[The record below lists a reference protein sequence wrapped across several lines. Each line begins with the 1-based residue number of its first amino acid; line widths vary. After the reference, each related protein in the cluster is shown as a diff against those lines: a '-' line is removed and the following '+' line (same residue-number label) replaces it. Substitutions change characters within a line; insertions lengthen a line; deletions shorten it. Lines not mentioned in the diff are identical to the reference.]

1 MVNWFNHLYPYTDV
15 HELNLDWV
23 IEQIKDM
30 NTNLEEMEARIM
42 EATKKYANELVDEK
56 MASYMA
62 EIEEIE
68 QNLIQLGNTLQTEFD
83 ALRGSVN
90 VSLHQMEIRID
101 DLNDRLTAEIQAVNQ
116 RTDLAI
122 EQNNEYLLA
131 HMETEL
137 ANIKV
142 NNALTGT
149 LYTVQN
155 MFNYLCQLH
164 MTDAITYTDLAAAN
178 NTYTE
183 LAGYYMT
190 YTQLAMQG
198 NLIIQPNT

>member
-1 MVNWFNHLYPYTDV
+1 MAGFNNTYPYTDF

-23 IEQIKDM
+23 IEQIKSL
-30 NTNLEEMEARIM
+30 NTDLETMEARIL
-42 EATKKYANELVDEK
+42 EITKAYVDERVDEK
-56 MASYMA
+56 MATYMA

-68 QNLIQLGNTLQTEFD
+68 RNLIQLTNDLEEDFEG
-83 ALRGSVN
+83 LRNSVN
-90 VSLHQMEIRID
+90 LSLRQMEMRID
-101 DLNDRLTAEIQAVNQ
+101 DLNDRLVAEINAVNQ

-122 EQNNEYLLA
+122 EQNNEYLLS

-142 NNALTGT
+142 INALTGT
-149 LYTVQN
+149 YYTVQN
-155 MFNYLCQLH
+155 MFNYLCTLH
-164 MTDAITYTDLAAAN
+164 MTDAITYTNLASRN
-178 NTYTE
+178 NTYTQ

-198 NLIIQPNT
+198 NSIIQ

>member
-1 MVNWFNHLYPYTDV
+1 MAGFNNTYPYTDF

-23 IEQIKDM
+23 IEQIKSL
-30 NTNLEEMEARIM
+30 NTDLETMEARIL
-42 EATKKYANELVDEK
+42 EITKAYVDERVDEK
-56 MASYMA
+56 MATYMA

-68 QNLIQLGNTLQTEFD
+68 RNLIQLTNDLEEDFEG
-83 ALRGSVN
+83 LRNSVN
-90 VSLHQMEIRID
+90 LSLRQMEMRID
-101 DLNDRLTAEIQAVNQ
+101 DLNDRLVAEINAVNQ

-122 EQNNEYLLA
+122 EQNNEYLLS

-142 NNALTGT
+142 INALNGT
-149 LYTVQN
+149 YYTVQN
-155 MFNYLCQLH
+155 MFNYLCTLH
-164 MTDAITYTDLAAAN
+164 MTDAITYTDLASRN
-178 NTYTE
+178 NTYTQ

-198 NLIIQPNT
+198 NSIIQ

>member
-1 MVNWFNHLYPYTDV
+1 MAGFNNTYPYTDF

-23 IEQIKDM
+23 IQQIKDM
-30 NTNLEEMEARIM
+30 NTNLETMEERIM
-42 EATKKYANELVDEK
+42 EETRKYCDERVDEK
-56 MASYMA
+56 MAVYMDEIH
-62 EIEEIE
+62 EIERE
-68 QNLIQLGNTLQTEFD
+68 LLQLGADLERDFDGLQN
-83 ALRGSVN
+83 SVN
-90 VSLHQMEIRID
+90 IALNQMEIKIRNLQD
-101 DLNDRLTAEIQAVNQ
+101 QLTAEINAVNQ

-142 NNALTGT
+142 LNALTGT
-149 LYTVQN
+149 YYTIQN
-155 MFNYLCQLH
+155 MFNYLCTLH
-164 MTDAITYTDLAAAN
+164 MTDAIDYDTLALRN
-178 NTYTE
+178 NTYTQ

-198 NLIIQPNT
+198 NSIIQ

>member
-1 MVNWFNHLYPYTDV
+1 MAGFNNTYPYTDF

-23 IEQIKDM
+23 IEQIKSL
-30 NTNLEEMEARIM
+30 NTDLETMEARIL
-42 EATKKYANELVDEK
+42 EITKAYVDERVDEK
-56 MASYMA
+56 MATYMA

-68 QNLIQLGNTLQTEFD
+68 RNLIQLTNDLEEDFEG
-83 ALRGSVN
+83 LRNSVN
-90 VSLHQMEIRID
+90 LSLRQMEMRID
-101 DLNDRLTAEIQAVNQ
+101 DLNDRLVAEINAVNQ

-122 EQNNEYLLA
+122 EQNNEYLLS

-142 NNALTGT
+142 INALNGT
-149 LYTVQN
+149 YYTVQN
-155 MFNYLCQLH
+155 MFTYLCTLH
-164 MTDAITYTDLAAAN
+164 MTDAITYTDLASRN
-178 NTYTE
+178 NTYTQ

-198 NLIIQPNT
+198 NSIIQ